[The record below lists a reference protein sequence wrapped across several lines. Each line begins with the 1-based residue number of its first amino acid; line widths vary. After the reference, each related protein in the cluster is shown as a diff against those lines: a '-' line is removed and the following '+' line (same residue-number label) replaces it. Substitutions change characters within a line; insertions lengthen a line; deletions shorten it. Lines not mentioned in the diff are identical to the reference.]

1 MKNPWRGVLRIA
13 ILLVTIAI
21 FAGYTYE
28 HPELLDRLG
37 RMSPDVVVTLL
48 LLYIV
53 WFAALA
59 LTVQMTLGLCHA
71 QVRASELG
79 LLTAYSTLMNFF
91 VPGQSGLI
99 VRGVYMKKQHGLA
112 VKRYLL
118 ASLIYYACYAV
129 ISAFMLLV
137 ASRPWWQTVG
147 GLALAGLG
155 SFVVVRWYE
164 RRSEAGTMGLDL
176 GLRSLG
182 LLLFATAVQACVQVA
197 VYGFELHVVEPGIRF
212 SQALTFTGAA
222 NFSLFVA
229 LTPGAIGIRESFLY
243 FSREL
248 HHVGTATIVAAS
260 VLDRTV
266 FMLLLAL
273 LFVVSIVFHA
283 KRALKIN

>member
-1 MKNPWRGVLRIA
+1 VKNPWRGVLRIA